1 MARGRLPREK
11 SASLGPPLFTSPSHI
26 LPLRKLTHRRRVL
39 STLLHI
45 TVRHRK
51 TQPSGPRPLSGRVF
65 RVTRFRQPQQTH
77 INSIVVGVIDLLG
90 ANADVQK
97 VLELAAV
104 VFHVL
109 SNAIDQPTLRCFFD
123 VQRFSVNGIDCGFRG

>member
-1 MARGRLPREK
+1 MARGWLPREK
-11 SASLGPPLFTSPSHI
+11 VGITRAASFHLPQPHPPIAEIDPQATRPVDASSHNSTPPENPTIRPTSSQ
-26 LPLRKLTHRRRVL
+26 RRL
-39 STLLHI
+39 
-45 TVRHRK
+45 
-51 TQPSGPRPLSGRVF
+51 F

>member
-1 MARGRLPREK
+1 MARGWLPREK
-11 SASLGPPLFTSPSHI
+11 VGITRAASFHLSSHT

-45 TVRHRK
+45 TARHRK

-123 VQRFSVNGIDCGFRG
+123 VQRFSVNRIDCGFRG